1 MEKKGFQNFLD
12 NKLRNISFI
21 IGNAFTFLAGLFF
34 VLFIDLKVKIESET
48 IIISAWLIFAIIF
61 AVGGGIFF
69 FVGDMVRHKKK
80 QTVILKLV
88 GIVFALAYIVFLQL
102 FKFNVIPNSGLMS
115 STMATATN
123 IVNASL
129 IMSVIGI
136 AGLSVNLSV
145 YTDEDY

>member
-69 FVGDMVRHKKK
+69 FVGDMIRHKKK

-102 FKFNVIPNSGLMS
+102 FKFDVIPNSGLMS
-115 STMATATN
+115 STMVTATN

>member
-1 MEKKGFQNFLD
+1 MEKKGFQNFLE

-61 AVGGGIFF
+61 AVGGGILF

-88 GIVFALAYIVFLQL
+88 GIVFALAFIVFLQL
-102 FKFNVIPNSGLMS
+102 FKFDVIPNAGLMS